1 MKLVYTDIKKMQQYL
16 CLVLSNLNGP
26 GANIKFK
33 NKSGYIML
41 PKNCMV
47 NQK

>member
-1 MKLVYTDIKKMQQYL
+1 MKLVYTGIKKMQQYL
-16 CLVLSNLNGP
+16 CLVLSNLKGP

-47 NQK
+47 KQK